1 MCEQLTI
8 FEILKEKEN
17 DLLNF
22 DNIEILNKIEVETN
36 FYFKNV
42 KIYKSGL
49 IDYWAKYK
57 NSIIAVSFGINKNNK
72 KYISVSYQEKTRG
85 RSCPCESIDEA
96 IQIIK
101 SYFAIQD
108 KI

>member
-1 MCEQLTI
+1 MFEQLTI
-8 FEILKEKEN
+8 FDILKENEN
-17 DLLNF
+17 DLSNF
-22 DNIEILNKIEVETN
+22 DNIEILNKIENETN
-36 FYFKNV
+36 FKFKNV

-72 KYISVSYQEKTRG
+72 KYISCSYEEKTRG
-85 RSCPCESIDEA
+85 RSCPCESIEEA
-96 IQIIK
+96 IKIIK